1 MYVGGR
7 GGAVLAL
14 ENNSMFVWDP
24 GESSPGVEVG
34 RGSQAQL
41 AAPASLWVLEV
52 RHLRGRVAGS
62 IWSSGAGRGAL
73 SAPWGLV
80 SSAAVVASGT
90 GLVGRID
97 T

>member
-1 MYVGGR
+1 MYVGGGR
-7 GGAVLAL
+7 GGCV
-14 ENNSMFVWDP
+14 SPGKQQGPGDP

-52 RHLRGRVAGS
+52 RHLRRRVAGS